1 MSHRLRLVV
10 DEEVRGAGHELEL
23 QAGGSSSWKPDGI
36 LRDQPVLRAEQHD
49 VGMRSRRPQQLPR
62 MIVINSGGM
71 SCRYSADAARGRGGL
86 AQHGEVRGD
95 IFVEG

>member
-1 MSHRLRLVV
+1 
-10 DEEVRGAGHELEL
+10 
-23 QAGGSSSWKPDGI
+23 
-36 LRDQPVLRAEQHD
+36 
-49 VGMRSRRPQQLPR
+49 

-71 SCRYSADAARGRGGL
+71 SCRYSVDAALGRGGL

>member
-1 MSHRLRLVV
+1 
-10 DEEVRGAGHELEL
+10 
-23 QAGGSSSWKPDGI
+23 
-36 LRDQPVLRAEQHD
+36 
-49 VGMRSRRPQQLPR
+49 

>member
-1 MSHRLRLVV
+1 MAFFGISL
-10 DEEVRGAGHELEL
+10 
-23 QAGGSSSWKPDGI
+23 SSAPNSTS
-36 LRDQPVLRAEQHD
+36 